1 MITQIQVSQID
12 YIEIEQIQIVVLTN
26 VFVPGD
32 MSIDDFALA
41 LDGSI
46 GWLQCFK
53 QLWECRY
60 HSLLWSMYTCSFIVH
75 TSSFRIALPVMH
87 RRTSV
92 FFGVLG
98 TADSRHFCLIALFV
112 LAIIPKVPLLF
123 DPKLL
128 CRFAFSSTTW
138 RGPTFSSKYEI
149 EPFGW

>member
-53 QLWECRY
+53 QL
-60 HSLLWSMYTCSFIVH
+60 
-75 TSSFRIALPVMH
+75 
-87 RRTSV
+87 
-92 FFGVLG
+92 
-98 TADSRHFCLIALFV
+98 
-112 LAIIPKVPLLF
+112 
-123 DPKLL
+123 
-128 CRFAFSSTTW
+128 
-138 RGPTFSSKYEI
+138 
-149 EPFGW
+149 